1 MTSFRAAPSMACN
14 APSRAFRDAQTALQ
28 YAQEAANVFRVG
40 YGVHRVSEG
49 RPVLLST
56 IRPQPQTTEKP

>member
-1 MTSFRAAPSMACN
+1 MLCN

-28 YAQEAANVFRVG
+28 YAQEAANVFQVA
-40 YGVHRVSEG
+40 YGVHRIAEG
-49 RPVLLST
+49 KPSHLRT